1 MAKPS
6 DWFRETRPQYLAL
19 PVVLIFLGSAVAATE
34 GAFYLWRA
42 VLALIGLVAMHISVN
57 VLNDYS
63 DYRSG
68 IDFDTVPT
76 PFSGGSGLLVA
87 GTIQPAAARTFALI
101 CFGVSVV
108 IGAVFIWV
116 TNWWLLPLL
125 LAGAVSVLFYTDY
138 MARLTLGE
146 IFAGLGLGLLPVMGA
161 AFVQTGAY
169 SPAAV
174 AAGIPAGILTFNLL
188 LLNEFPDVEPDRKG
202 GRKNLLLVFGVETG
216 GKLYTLLLVIM
227 YVWIPVAVALRLMP
241 LPCLLGLL
249 TLPVALKPMKWAWSH
264 VHENQGMLPVLG
276 ANVITN
282 LATGTLLGIGFILS
296 IFL

>member
-1 MAKPS
+1 MVKPS
-6 DWFRETRPQYLAL
+6 EWFRETRPQYLAL

-42 VLALIGLVAMHISVN
+42 VLALIGLMAVHISVN

-76 PFSGGSGLLVA
+76 PFSGGSGMLVA
-87 GTIQPAAARTFALI
+87 GIIQPAAARTFALI
-101 CFGVSVV
+101 CFGVGVV

-125 LAGAVSVLFYTDY
+125 VAGAVSVLFYTDY
-138 MARLTLGE
+138 MARMTLGE

-161 AFVQTGAY
+161 AFVHTGAY

-202 GRKNLLLVFGVETG
+202 GRKNLLLVFGVESG

-227 YVWIPVAVALRLMP
+227 YVWIPLAVALRLMP

-282 LATGTLLGIGFILS
+282 LATGTLLGIGFVLS
-296 IFL
+296 MFL

>member
-1 MAKPS
+1 MVKPS
-6 DWFRETRPQYLAL
+6 EWFRETRPQYLAL

-42 VLALIGLVAMHISVN
+42 VLALIGLMAVHISVN

-87 GTIQPAAARTFALI
+87 GIIQPAAARTFALI
-101 CFGVSVV
+101 CFGVGVV

-125 LAGAVSVLFYTDY
+125 LAGAVSVLFYTDH
-138 MARLTLGE
+138 MARMTLGE

-161 AFVQTGAY
+161 AFVHTGVY
-169 SPAAV
+169 STATV

-202 GRKNLLLVFGVETG
+202 GRRNLLLVFGVETG

-249 TLPVALKPMKWAWSH
+249 TLPVALKPMRWAWSH
-264 VHENQGMLPVLG
+264 VHENEAMLPVLG

-296 IFL
+296 MFL

>member
-1 MAKPS
+1 MTKLS

-19 PVVLIFLGSAVAATE
+19 PVVLVFLGSAVAATE
-34 GAFYLWRA
+34 GPFYLWRA
-42 VLALIGLVAMHISVN
+42 IVALIGLLSVHISVN

-68 IDFDTVPT
+68 IDFDTIPT

-87 GTIQPAAARTFALI
+87 GIIEPAAARTFGLI
-101 CFGVSVV
+101 FFGIGIV
-108 IGAVFIWV
+108 IGAVFVWV

-161 AFVQTGAY
+161 AFVHSGAY
-169 SPAAV
+169 SSSAV

-188 LLNEFPDVEPDRKG
+188 LINEFPDVEPDRKG
-202 GRKNLLLVFGVETG
+202 GRRNLLLVFGVERG

-227 YVWIPVAVALRLMP
+227 YIWILVAVALGLMP
-241 LPCLLGLL
+241 VPCLLGLL
-249 TLPVALKPMKWAWSH
+249 TLPVALKPMKWAWRH
-264 VHENQGMLPVLG
+264 VHENEEMLPVLG

-282 LATGTLLGIGFILS
+282 LATGSLLGIGFILS
-296 IFL
+296 MFL